1 MRILILNVFFL
12 LLHSLVIAKD
22 SARQSKHYVDPKK
35 AVEILQKT
43 GHYSKNLVNYFEND
57 APFEDDAT
65 SNAGGDGGEDG
76 LSHVSESSLE
86 RSPEKVFPN
95 GEGGSN
101 VIFTGC
107 VLILI
112 S

>member
-1 MRILILNVFFL
+1 MV
-12 LLHSLVIAKD
+12 K
-22 SARQSKHYVDPKK
+22 
-35 AVEILQKT
+35 
-43 GHYSKNLVNYFEND
+43 YFENE
-57 APFEDDAT
+57 APFEADAT
-65 SNAGGDGGEDG
+65 SNAGADGGEDV
-76 LSHVSESSLE
+76 LSHVSESDLE

-101 VIFTGC
+101 EIFSGC